1 MRTGTWIG
9 LTVFLLLIP
18 SGVIGQ
24 KSAAGQDPKLDEAYT
39 EFCDVRIQYF
49 NNLFCAEDQEA
60 MVKSTLLLANI
71 VMTSDALGAKEKYPW
86 SLSLYRLAEQ
96 MSPGN
101 AEAGQNIE
109 MIESI
114 YQQMGRPVPKG

>member
-1 MRTGTWIG
+1 MTLICAPWNATGQG
-9 LTVFLLLIP
+9 SVL
-18 SGVIGQ
+18 
-24 KSAAGQDPKLDEAYT
+24 GQDKKLDDAYT

-49 NNLFCAEDQEA
+49 NNLFCAQVQEQ

-86 SLSLYRLAEQ
+86 SLSLYRMADQ

-101 AEAGQNIE
+101 EEAGQNIQ
-109 MIESI
+109 MIEGI
-114 YQQMGRPVPKG
+114 YQQMGRPIPKG